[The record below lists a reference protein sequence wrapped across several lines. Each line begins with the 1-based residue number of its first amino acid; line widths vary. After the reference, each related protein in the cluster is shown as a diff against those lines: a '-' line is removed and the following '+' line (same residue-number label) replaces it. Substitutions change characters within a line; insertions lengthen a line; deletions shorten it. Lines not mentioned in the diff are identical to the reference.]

1 MEVVAPVSVA
11 WSSFDPD
18 IYVADNYLTVA
29 NEDRVI
35 LEKLSDFYASL
46 DRVDLRIAEVGGG
59 PNLYPLLAALPK
71 AQQIL
76 VLEYGARNI
85 DYVRRQL
92 VDLSENWLA
101 FWTMLLARNDSYA
114 PINPAIAL
122 AEAVTLVE
130 GSIYEDASNYP
141 ATFDVVSTHFCLESI
156 TSTEEGFVQGL
167 EAVAAMTKPGGRL
180 IASFLKGSDG
190 YSVGEYEFP
199 AFPLFEPQ
207 LTSGLERVG
216 YSQIDLT
223 VVENS
228 GELANEDE
236 WLGMLVVSAVRD

>member
-1 MEVVAPVSVA
+1 MSIS

-35 LEKLSDFYASL
+35 LEKLTDFYASL
-46 DRVDLRIAEVGGG
+46 DQTDLRIAEVGGG

-76 VLEYGARNI
+76 VLEFGARNI

-92 VDLSENWLA
+92 VDLSENWLE
-101 FWTMLLARNDSYA
+101 FWALLAARDDAYA
-114 PINPAIAL
+114 NLDPASAL
-122 AEAVTLVE
+122 AETVTLVQ
-130 GSIYEDASNYP
+130 GSIYEDTAGYEQ
-141 ATFDVVSTHFCLESI
+141 AFDVVSTHFCLESI
-156 TSTEEGFVQGL
+156 TSTEDGFVRGL
-167 EAVAAMTKPGGRL
+167 NAVAAMTKPGGRL

-207 LTSGLERVG
+207 LTRGLAQVG

-228 GELANEDE
+228 GELANDDE